1 LSFAEVWIKYESIFS
16 REREI
21 KISERKMKSGFVAVV
36 GKPNAGKSTLIN
48 SLIGRKVSI
57 VSEKPQTTRFKLRG
71 IITRPEGQIVLV
83 DTPGFHQPKDALGAF
98 LNSQVTGALK
108 EVDLVLFLVDSS
120 SQLTDEDRHLAE
132 EIRKTAL
139 PCLLTLTKKD
149 LVEEKQLETVK
160 QAVLKVLPVENWVAV
175 SALNGYGLEELI
187 NKIMAYLPEGPA
199 LYPENMTTDYP
210 LTIQAAEVVREKVLN
225 NTYQE
230 VPHSVA
236 VEVLKIEEKPE
247 KNLLAIYAE
256 IYVEKDSQKKI
267 IIGRGGSM
275 IKKIGSQAREEL
287 EFLTGKKVFLDLNVK
302 VKEKWRDKESFVKKI
317 YRL

>member
-1 LSFAEVWIKYESIFS
+1 
-16 REREI
+16 
-21 KISERKMKSGFVAVV
+21 
-36 GKPNAGKSTLIN
+36 
-48 SLIGRKVSI
+48 
-57 VSEKPQTTRFKLRG
+57 
-71 IITRPEGQIVLV
+71 
-83 DTPGFHQPKDALGAF
+83 
-98 LNSQVTGALK
+98 
-108 EVDLVLFLVDSS
+108 
-120 SQLTDEDRHLAE
+120 
-132 EIRKTAL
+132 
-139 PCLLTLTKKD
+139 

-160 QAVLKVLPVENWVAV
+160 QAVLEVLPVENWVAV
-175 SALNGYGLEELI
+175 SALHGYGLEELI

-210 LTIQAAEVVREKVLN
+210 PTIQAAEVVREKVLN

-275 IKKIGSQAREEL
+275 IKKIGTQAREEL

-302 VKEKWRDKESFVKKI
+302 VKEKWRDKESFIKKI